1 MHMRFDSGAP
11 PASSGLRPA
20 HCVLVYKGYRPSP
33 LLCQKRATDAPK
45 ALPLHFQAE
54 EPPAP
59 GGVDGDFK
67 MAVFGDKGVGL

>member
-1 MHMRFDSGAP
+1 MMEPGSSLCWAP
-11 PASSGLRPA
+11 FARGPPVA
-20 HCVLVYKGYRPSP
+20 SP
-33 LLCQKRATDAPK
+33 LLCQNRTTHAPK
-45 ALPLHFQAE
+45 ALPLHFKAE